1 MVTVVV
7 AEVVGGAVVAHVDA
21 VVAAVEVVD
30 VVCDEVAV
38 EATELVTEV
47 VGVAESQRMNPE
59 GHSASPASSNGRHW
73 FVATCRHSP
82 AVPKPQLSQ
91 RSKSRGSRQRRK
103 PSEQFLASSSSNAWQ
118 SRIPSLM
125 HGPNP

>member
-7 AEVVGGAVVAHVDA
+7 AEVVGVVVALVDA
-21 VVAAVEVVD
+21 VVVAVEVAD

-38 EATELVTEV
+38 EVTELVTEV
-47 VGVAESQRMNPE
+47 VGVVESQRMNPD